1 MLVQSQS
8 HRGPLAFAPAYDVYR
23 TVVCFWEARICFPK
37 VIYTVS
43 FLHEGLDRMLRRLR
57 AASACDAWLCS
68 LQGYASKSRPRLGL
82 TVNINL

>member
-8 HRGPLAFAPAYDVYR
+8 HRGPLAFAPAYDAHS

-57 AASACDAWLCS
+57 AASVYVMYGAVRTYS
-68 LQGYASKSRPRLGL
+68 ASFCYGL
-82 TVNINL
+82 VT